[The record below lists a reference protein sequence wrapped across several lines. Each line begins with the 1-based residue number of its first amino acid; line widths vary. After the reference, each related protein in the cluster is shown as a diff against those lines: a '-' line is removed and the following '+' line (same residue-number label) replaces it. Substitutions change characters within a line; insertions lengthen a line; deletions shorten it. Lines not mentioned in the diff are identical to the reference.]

1 MGFFD
6 FLLEKAND
14 KKATIFLALMH
25 RVARSDGEVS
35 DDEFT
40 HIRNFTSSL
49 NLTENQKIK
58 LNKKLQ
64 NIPIEEAVQ
73 KSKKL
78 SEEEKKELFDEMIL
92 VAKSDGLIDQN
103 EINIIIHLAIQ
114 MGINKETINERL
126 VNSNNLDVAEI
137 NLAIAKA
144 KDGLEVKQGEI
155 RNSRYLDAEKLKTIK
170 RFKYIEDSLE
180 SVITDDFF
188 DQINSSNFEDS
199 EIILTHWLNDEDQ
212 PYAKLF
218 MKEKIKF
225 LTLNK
230 IFEFHNILDLSFNIS
245 RAPEKSLREAFREG
259 LNEILNPNTNSMKKP
274 NITVSASVSYRKH
287 NIKLEKNMK
296 QLIID
301 QYEFFFGN
309 QNIIEKL
316 KELFGKYKHL
326 TSRDFLFKE
335 GRMLPK
341 NIELDY
347 LCYEPD
353 KTPKVSMPVDKVT
366 QNFLDELGVPESTV
380 YVSGENENVIT
391 TKNKVLEEI
400 KSIIFNASFK

>member
-1 MGFFD
+1 
-6 FLLEKAND
+6 
-14 KKATIFLALMH
+14 
-25 RVARSDGEVS
+25 
-35 DDEFT
+35 
-40 HIRNFTSSL
+40 
-49 NLTENQKIK
+49 
-58 LNKKLQ
+58 
-64 NIPIEEAVQ
+64 
-73 KSKKL
+73 
-78 SEEEKKELFDEMIL
+78 FDEMIL